1 MRLSR
6 AISTVS
12 AAGAAVLLVAMA
24 VPVGAGSPPPGLATY
39 PTAGVYTFTVPAGV
53 VGVTADLSGA
63 GGGAGLHVVS
73 AEQVPLA
80 GALGGR
86 VVAAFSTTPGANL
99 DVVVGGAGGDGN
111 ASGTG
116 GAPGYNG
123 GGAASTGSGNW
134 SGGGGGATDIRTG
147 SALTDRVL
155 VAGGGGGTGG
165 GRIEAGA
172 GGSGGGLT
180 GNAGTSLTED
190 TGDWADG
197 GGGGDGTSTGG
208 GAAGAGSAA
217 SGGAGVLGVGG
228 GGGGDGG
235 GGGGGGWYGGGGGG
249 GWNNTLAGTG
259 DNGAGGGGGSGY
271 GPSIGTNYLRGGG
284 SAGSTDGSA
293 VIWWMTA
300 TTLSPT
306 LGASVTLTS
315 HLPSGAA
322 DTETFTVGSTTLCSA
337 VTVASDGTATCTT
350 SALPLG
356 TDDVTAR
363 PPVASDPY
371 AGTTEVLEFTVGA
384 AATPTPTGGTAPVP
398 TTGAVSPDGPGGV
411 PLVGLFLIIAGGAG
425 IVSTR
430 RRRAH

>member
-172 GGSGGGLT
+172 GGSGVALPAMPEPPSPRTRATGRTAAVAVMGPRPGGVRPAQAARRRVGRASSASAEAAAAT
-180 GNAGTSLTED
+180 EAGE
-190 TGDWADG
+190 
-197 GGGGDGTSTGG
+197 
-208 GAAGAGSAA
+208 AAGAGTAVA
-217 SGGAGVLGVGG
+217 VAVGG
-228 GGGGDGG
+228 
-235 GGGGGGWYGGGGGG
+235 
-249 GWNNTLAGTG
+249 
-259 DNGAGGGGGSGY
+259 
-271 GPSIGTNYLRGGG
+271 
-284 SAGSTDGSA
+284 
-293 VIWWMTA
+293 
-300 TTLSPT
+300 TTHSQ
-306 LGASVTLTS
+306 V
-315 HLPSGAA
+315 
-322 DTETFTVGSTTLCSA
+322 
-337 VTVASDGTATCTT
+337 
-350 SALPLG
+350 
-356 TDDVTAR
+356 R
-363 PPVASDPY
+363 
-371 AGTTEVLEFTVGA
+371 GTTALAAAGA
-384 AATPTPTGGTAPVP
+384 AATVLRSAP
-398 TTGAVSPDGPGGV
+398 TTCAAAARLARPTAARSSGG
-411 PLVGLFLIIAGGAG
+411 
-425 IVSTR
+425 
-430 RRRAH
+430 